1 MTGHTDSVTCMAI
14 DGNLLFTG
22 SDDCTIRSWEL
33 TLNTPS
39 GELGRHEEGI
49 QDLLRLDNGLLLSC
63 AYDGKIICWHY
74 NEDTKFGEIVK
85 ENQQLRCMDY
95 VSESGTLLVG
105 TNTFAILTQSI
116 TEWVNFG
123 GIYDEDNLAIEF
135 DSMAEGEEYKY
146 GADDS
151 YGDEMDG
158 RQNMGDSDYDILEGQ
173 TLDEAIGDIVANN
186 KTGALAF
193 LQE

>member
-1 MTGHTDSVTCMAI
+1 M
-14 DGNLLFTG
+14 
-22 SDDCTIRSWEL
+22 
-33 TLNTPS
+33 
-39 GELGRHEEGI
+39 
-49 QDLLRLDNGLLLSC
+49 RLDNGLLLSC